1 MNNGSDLDGIVTVE
15 EEVVGT
21 EHTADRV
28 EMSLTRGAAGTRRS
42 SPMQRS
48 AVL

>member
-21 EHTADRV
+21 DDTADRV
-28 EMSLTRGAAGTRRS
+28 EVSLTRGAAGTRRS
-42 SPMQRS
+42 SAMQGS
-48 AVL
+48 AVH

>member
-21 EHTADRV
+21 DDTADRV
-28 EMSLTRGAAGTRRS
+28 EVSLPHTRCCRHKAEQRYAA
-42 SPMQRS
+42 Q
-48 AVL
+48 